1 MASLGKQKYLKRAA
15 GLIGPTKYY
24 FLKLLENLLSSRD
37 VTFPETRVTNR
48 WLILPRLTALISPKT
63 FADLYKKDLVLPML
77 GIFIYP
83 VSNYNLTMVELTL
96 WSD

>member
-48 WLILPRLTALISPKT
+48 
-63 FADLYKKDLVLPML
+63 
-77 GIFIYP
+77 
-83 VSNYNLTMVELTL
+83 
-96 WSD
+96 